1 MKTKIISSLILLV
14 ISTFVF
20 VASCSKSE
28 DEEFSA
34 GTSATSSAST
44 VSATIEVYDGETES
58 ARSLSRSAF
67 SIAGNTFSEISSMTA
82 SVKEG
87 VSTHIDNQSLSK
99 DASDGR
105 WKTTLL
111 NLPTGVTLT
120 FSGDAYYGM
129 GVDNTT
135 KTFSGTASTALSTSG
150 TNIIALTMYPVS
162 NNTTQTFPI
171 ISSILRPSTMNAAG
185 TATVQVSVKGST
197 DETLNYRF
205 ITSGNGTFNPGG
217 CDTSSGCDNSTY
229 AGVDF
234 PLSGTTGTIVST
246 FTAPTVIPSSGKVN
260 HTVRVTN
267 SQNNAVEVDFSITL
281 TNGSSGSGTYSL
293 EPRFAPVITGLTGR
307 RGYPG
312 SSDNSSDNGSLPDY
326 LTWDADVSLTGNSGQ
341 SGTSYSWSMPGVTF
355 CQYYS
360 WNPGYCY
367 ANPSTSA
374 KMTPYNPDNTT
385 GTLTFEVGQ
394 NFTDGDNITTRIF
407 YQIPLGMFPDNV
419 TQ

>member
-1 MKTKIISSLILLV
+1 M
-14 ISTFVF
+14 
-20 VASCSKSE
+20 
-28 DEEFSA
+28 
-34 GTSATSSAST
+34 
-44 VSATIEVYDGETES
+44 Y
-58 ARSLSRSAF
+58 
-67 SIAGNTFSEISSMTA
+67 A

-87 VSTHIDNQSLSK
+87 ISTRIDNQSLSK

-105 WKTTLL
+105 WKATLL

-120 FSGDAYYGM
+120 FSGEAYGRDS
-129 GVDNTT
+129 DNVSL

-171 ISSILRPSTMNAAG
+171 ISSILRPSTMNAG
-185 TATVQVSVKGST
+185 DNATVQVSVKGST
-197 DETLNYRF
+197 DETLNYYF
-205 ITSGNGTFNPGG
+205 TSGGGTFNPGG
-217 CDTSSGCDNSTY
+217 CDNSTSSNNCQTY

-267 SQNNAVEVDFSITL
+267 SQNNAVELDFSISL
-281 TNGSSGSGTYSL
+281 TNGASGSGTYSL

-312 SSDNSSDNGSLPDY
+312 SSDNASLVDY
-326 LTWDADVSLTGNSGQ
+326 LTWSADVSITNSTGY

-355 CQYYS
+355 CQYS
-360 WNPGYCY
+360 TWNPSSCY
-367 ANPSTSA
+367 SNPSTSA

-385 GTLTFEVGQ
+385 GTLTYEVGQ
-394 NFTDGDNITTRIF
+394 NFSDGDNITTRIY
-407 YQIPLGMFPDNV
+407 YQIPLGLFPDNV